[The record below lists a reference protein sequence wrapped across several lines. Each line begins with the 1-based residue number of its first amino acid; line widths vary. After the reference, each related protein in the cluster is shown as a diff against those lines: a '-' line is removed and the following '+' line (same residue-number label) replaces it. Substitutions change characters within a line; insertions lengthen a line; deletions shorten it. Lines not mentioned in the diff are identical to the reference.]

1 MEGCTMQR
9 LSWFL
14 AVAFVFSPL
23 LVHAQE
29 TDEPQSPLAEDRGA
43 LFASLA
49 ADVEA
54 LERQGN
60 VLKRAVRYAK
70 PSVVHIEAARVE
82 GDRKTSEE
90 AGSGT
95 IVDIGG
101 KDYVLT

>member
-14 AVAFVFSPL
+14 AVALVFSPL
-23 LVHAQE
+23 SVRAQE
-29 TDEPQSPLAEDRGA
+29 AEEAQSSLAEDRGA

-54 LERQGN
+54 LEKQGN

-95 IVDIGG
+95 VIEM
-101 KDYVLT
+101 